1 MNLQQIIGQIKY
13 SWEDICI
20 FKNILNWTKKVY
32 NQTSNTYDWK
42 VPSFM
47 EISKY
52 VNEYQETLKLLSV
65 HYPNNSESDE
75 SKISIDPIIVSKNN
89 DSSQLS

>member
-1 MNLQQIIGQIKY
+1 M
-13 SWEDICI
+13 D
-20 FKNILNWTKKVY
+20 KKVY
-32 NQTSNTYDWK
+32 NQTSNIYDWK

-65 HYPNNSESDE
+65 HYPNNSENDE

-89 DSSQLS
+89 DFSQLS